1 MIDCA
6 VMVGQQLLE
15 GEMAKVKYLKTYETA
30 SGATR
35 YAFSPSATLQK
46 ALGYSFEVCADFST
60 ALAKC
65 QAADEAFQAFKKTGF
80 SPFPVQSAVTS
91 YADILDAYFAS
102 SRWAS
107 LKPGSRRTYRSV
119 INTVSSMTLD
129 GLQPMRTISSATE
142 INVAYGEKLYAALVT
157 TNSINYANAAVNIL
171 SAVWD
176 CAIYMELLAKNPFS
190 GIRLLKAPSR
200 SVRWTPNDV
209 RTFIDTADACG
220 IPSIGTIALMAYE
233 LCQRPIDCR
242 SLRWSAFNDGAFFIQ
257 QAKTGAAVNIPA
269 TPALSQRMTMIAGRS
284 NQQPDDVIAPYEVT
298 GQQYSERLYRKKAA
312 FIRSKAGLP
321 EELKLSDLRRSGA
334 TVLGE
339 SGCSEDEIRSI
350 TGHKSRQIVS
360 TYVVPTSAMAA
371 AAQQKRINN
380 TGEIHGNT
388 STTQVA

>member
-1 MIDCA
+1 
-6 VMVGQQLLE
+6 
-15 GEMAKVKYLKTYETA
+15 MAKVKYLKTYQTA
-30 SGATR
+30 SGDSR
-35 YAFSPSATLQK
+35 YAFSPSASLQK
-46 ALGYSFEVCADFST
+46 ALGYSFEVCADFPT

-65 QAADEAFQAFKKTGF
+65 QAADEAFQAYKKTGF
-80 SPFPVQSAVTS
+80 SPSPAKSAVTS
-91 YADILDAYFAS
+91 YADVLDAYFAS

-119 INTVSSMTLD
+119 INTVSTMTPD
-129 GLQPMRTISSATE
+129 GLQPMRNLSSATD

-157 TNSINYANAAVNIL
+157 TNSINYANTAINIM

-176 CAIYMELLAKNPFS
+176 CAIYMELLIKNPFS
-190 GIRLLKAPSR
+190 GIRLAQAPSR
-200 SVRWTPNDV
+200 SVRWTPNDL

-242 SLRWSAFNDGAFFIQ
+242 SLRWSAYNDGAFFIQ
-257 QAKTGAAVNIPA
+257 QAKTGAAVKIPA
-269 TPALSQRMTMIAGRS
+269 TPALSQRMTMISGRS
-284 NQQPDDVIAPYEVT
+284 NQQLDDVIAPYEVT

-339 SGCSEDEIRSI
+339 SGCTEDEIRSV
-350 TGHKSRQIVS
+350 TGHKSRQVVS

-388 STTQVA
+388 QTTQVA

>member
-1 MIDCA
+1 MA
-6 VMVGQQLLE
+6 RQQLLE
-15 GEMAKVKYLKTYETA
+15 GEMAKVKYLKTYKTA
-30 SGATR
+30 SGAAR
-35 YAFSPSATLQK
+35 YAFSPSASLQK
-46 ALGYSFEVCADFST
+46 ALGYSFEVYSDLAS
-60 ALAKC
+60 AVAKC
-65 QAADEAFQAFKKTGF
+65 TAAEEAFKAYKISGF
-80 SPFPVQSAVTS
+80 TPFPEQSAVTS
-91 YADILDAYFAS
+91 YADVLDAYFAS

-129 GLQPMRTISSATE
+129 GLDPLRTISCVTD
-142 INVAYGEKLYAALVT
+142 INVAYGEKLYAALVA
-157 TNSINYANAAVNIL
+157 TNSINYANAAINIL

-176 CAIYMELLAKNPFS
+176 CAVYMELLTKNPFS
-190 GIRLLKAPSR
+190 GIRLLQAPSR

-242 SLRWSAFNDGAFFIQ
+242 SLRWSAYNDGAFFIQ
-257 QAKTGAAVNIPA
+257 QAKTGAAVQIPA

-284 NQQPDDVIAPYEVT
+284 NQHPDDVIAPYEVT

-380 TGEIHGNT
+380 TGEVFENIRP
-388 STTQVA
+388 SEVA

>member
-1 MIDCA
+1 
-6 VMVGQQLLE
+6 
-15 GEMAKVKYLKTYETA
+15 MAKVKYLKTYKTA
-30 SGATR
+30 SGAAR
-35 YAFSPSATLQK
+35 YAFSPSASLQK
-46 ALGYSFEVCADFST
+46 ALGYSFEVYSDLAS
-60 ALAKC
+60 AVAKC
-65 QAADEAFQAFKKTGF
+65 TAAEEAFKAYKISGF
-80 SPFPVQSAVTS
+80 TPFPEQSAVTS
-91 YADILDAYFAS
+91 YADVLDAYFAS

-129 GLQPMRTISSATE
+129 GLNPLRTISCVTD
-142 INVAYGEKLYAALVT
+142 INVAYGEKLYAALIA
-157 TNSINYANAAVNIL
+157 TNSINYANAAINIL

-176 CAIYMELLAKNPFS
+176 CAIYMELLTKNPFS
-190 GIRLLKAPSR
+190 GIRLLQAPSR

-209 RTFIDTADACG
+209 RTFIDTADAFG

-242 SLRWSAFNDGAFFIQ
+242 SLRWSAYNDEAFFIQ
-257 QAKTGAAVNIPA
+257 QAKTGAAVKIPA

-284 NQQPDDVIAPYEVT
+284 NQQPDDVIAPYEVM
-298 GQQYSERLYRKKAA
+298 
-312 FIRSKAGLP
+312 
-321 EELKLSDLRRSGA
+321 KLSDLRRSGA

-380 TGEIHGNT
+380 TGEVFENIRP
-388 STTQVA
+388 SEVA